1 MCYSRQIELFEPLKQ
16 PIIYQW
22 FYFKIALVDQGS
34 SSINGESQTTKP
46 KCETPSHHNE
56 QKISEKIKDL
66 LVFIDEIS

>member
-1 MCYSRQIELFEPLKQ
+1 MIL
-16 PIIYQW
+16 
-22 FYFKIALVDQGS
+22 FKIALVDQGALPS